1 MNIPNYS
8 EALFRGN
15 LNEAFRV
22 KREAIPTKIYK
33 FIPLGISEEA
43 DRNKLSTLENDELWF
58 SPISSFND
66 PYEYLG
72 LHIDNEKLNRA
83 GYGDELISAVHEVL
97 KAIGGQ
103 GLVCCFSAADYR
115 AAPMWAY
122 YANWS
127 KGFCVEYDVVDPRP
141 LREVLYEPKPCDV
154 TSIVANLLKDAL
166 DKNPGDSFD
175 AQSAITMELLSA
187 NTCIKHESWKHEQEF
202 RIVIP
207 VESNR
212 GCSLPVSS
220 SGLKTCRI
228 ILGIQ
233 CNCRQKIEAIGRSLN
248 IEVSKLIKSEKSFF
262 SEEVSEN
269 IVE

>member
-66 PYEYLG
+66 PYEYMG

-103 GLVCCFSAADYR
+103 GLVVASQLQTIAQHLCGPITR
-115 AAPMWAY
+115 TGRR
-122 YANWS
+122 
-127 KGFCVEYDVVDPRP
+127 GF
-141 LREVLYEPKPCDV
+141 
-154 TSIVANLLKDAL
+154 
-166 DKNPGDSFD
+166 
-175 AQSAITMELLSA
+175 
-187 NTCIKHESWKHEQEF
+187 
-202 RIVIP
+202 
-207 VESNR
+207 
-212 GCSLPVSS
+212 VSS
-220 SGLKTCRI
+220 TTLS
-228 ILGIQ
+228 ILD
-233 CNCRQKIEAIGRSLN
+233 L
-248 IEVSKLIKSEKSFF
+248 
-262 SEEVSEN
+262 
-269 IVE
+269 